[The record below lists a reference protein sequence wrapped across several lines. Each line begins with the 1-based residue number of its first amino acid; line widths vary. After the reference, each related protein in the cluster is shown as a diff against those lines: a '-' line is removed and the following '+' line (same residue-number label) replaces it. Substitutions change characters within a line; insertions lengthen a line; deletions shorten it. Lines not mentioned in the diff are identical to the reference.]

1 MTFCLLFMITAAF
14 YFQNMMDESTSIAD
28 ILMKDQKDM
37 LFEARVPISSHDHF
51 IDIFSLWILLVS
63 VGKRLK
69 SHGCKSGP
77 NKDYRTQVRV
87 QVWQD
92 KGYGEPQSVQ

>member
-1 MTFCLLFMITAAF
+1 MTFCLLFMITAAY

-51 IDIFSLWILLVS
+51 IDIFSL
-63 VGKRLK
+63 
-69 SHGCKSGP
+69 
-77 NKDYRTQVRV
+77 
-87 QVWQD
+87 
-92 KGYGEPQSVQ
+92 